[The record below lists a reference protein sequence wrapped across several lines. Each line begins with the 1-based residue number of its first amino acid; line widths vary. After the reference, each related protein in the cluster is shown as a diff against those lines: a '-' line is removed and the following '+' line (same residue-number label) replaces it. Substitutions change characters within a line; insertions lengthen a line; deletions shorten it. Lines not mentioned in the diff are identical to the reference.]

1 MNNEVL
7 KMVNDKKKIP
17 NPFQYRTT
25 LHLFPFAMTI
35 ATGIGAAWILKNRIG
50 KISVDENQ
58 TLEKKDSNAINEEKR
73 FQFFKCPW

>member
-58 TLEKKDSNAINEEKR
+58 TLEKKDSNIINEEKR